1 MMQESTEK
9 PAEKILTIQA
19 KKNHFMVPMP
29 ESVTCRIPSSTVLTS
44 LPDTPSRFWVK
55 NKEYSGYPA
64 PSVYP
69 EVTALAW
76 NPVKPAFYR
85 ARTSVYQERTDYHTL
100 FYPKEMNCLDTTITN
115 RYPDSLHPVT
125 PVLEW
130 IQNEPVVILAA
141 NDGRIIAW
149 QPVLSYIKWEKV
161 LPVNENIVSTLA
173 TYQIHSKRYLLFT
186 TDRNILYQLDLETGK
201 EEKRIVL
208 DDPVQSPIQVLES
221 GQEIIIALKTKEH
234 ILCWEADHWQVLC
247 KKPEKAMT
255 DLSPFIIQAGQEKWI
270 IQPFPSGRILS
281 LSYDGETRWELNIQ
295 ETISQDIA
303 LLVRDG
309 LPWIS
314 FASASGKLL
323 LIDAIHGVIHT
334 KRTIPGSP
342 VSPVVFESTPLSA
355 SVLVKTKSGAV
366 HFFSCDLEETS
377 RKDTE
382 IVLPM
387 EKPLA
392 FFGVQTELEP
402 FFCILNEKLEW
413 MGVKKGM
420 HQLSYPYPCAL
431 STRIPDV
438 SFLPR
443 NPGVLVRGALCLN
456 LGIDGFVMIGTP
468 IGEDDFIRN
477 EYRHKGTSFENSS
490 SQPPYSNQSS
500 RTSIDQLPD
509 FTLRNSRS
517 LTVPYHP
524 FAQSLLQPVIW
535 IDQPTGLQRTLI
547 SVAPDSLLILDDHLN
562 TLLSLPLSYGTIYTE
577 PMVENDSKGACTLWV
592 LTEKALLK
600 VDISS
605 DYRQYTLQVLAED
618 VGSLGGSFLR
628 SSRKNGYD
636 LIWVDNFRQLTVFSM
651 PKRQIRIKE
660 PVNARNIAMHSW
672 DGEKYLFCGSQ
683 VIRFEDGKVIHQHG
697 IEGASSTVVAFQ
709 GRLNWIQSTEDD
721 IFCFNGMKDEIF
733 WQVRRLWCKSHC
745 LFQSNAAVWFGLGE
759 GRAIVSD
766 FQRIISIDLT
776 RGYIQWR
783 YTDQTDIFLSQP
795 IIIGDT
801 SIKHV
806 LAGSLRGKLYLLEGT
821 SGELVRGFPLI
832 LPGDEEKKE
841 IMKGAS
847 SPVFVNGLLCI
858 LRSEYG
864 LIQFGK
870 PTPSS
875 EKLLPVHF
883 RLQKKKDSEKTGYWI
898 RSILYWE
905 KAYTFSN
912 RLKIE

>member
-1 MMQESTEK
+1 
-9 PAEKILTIQA
+9 
-19 KKNHFMVPMP
+19 MP
-29 ESVTCRIPSSTVLTS
+29 ETVTCRVPSSTVVTS
-44 LPDTPSRFWVK
+44 LLDTPSSYWVK
-55 NKEYSGYPA
+55 SKEYSGYPS
-64 PSVYP
+64 PSEYP

-76 NPVKPAFYR
+76 NPVKPAFHR
-85 ARTSVYQERTDYHTL
+85 ARSSAYQERTDYHTL
-100 FYPKEMNCLDTTITN
+100 FYPREMNFMDTTITN

-125 PVLEW
+125 PIMEW

-161 LPVNENIVSTLA
+161 LPVNENLVSTLV
-173 TYQIHSKRYLLFT
+173 TFQIHSKKYVLFA
-186 TDRNILYQLDLETGK
+186 TDRNILYQLDLETGR
-201 EEKRIVL
+201 EEKRILL

-234 ILCWEADHWQVLC
+234 ILCWEASHWQVLC

-255 DLSPFIIQAGQEKWI
+255 DLSPFIVQVGQEKRI
-270 IQPFPSGRILS
+270 ILPFPSGRILS
-281 LSYDGETRWELNIQ
+281 LDIYGETRWELNTQ

-303 LLVRDG
+303 LLVREG
-309 LPWIS
+309 LPWLS
-314 FASASGKLL
+314 FASATGKLF
-323 LIDAIHGVIHT
+323 LIEAIHGTIHT
-334 KRTIPGSP
+334 KKALPGSP
-342 VSPVVFESTPLSA
+342 ISPVVLESTPLSA
-355 SVLVKTKSGAV
+355 SVLVKTKSGDV
-366 HFFSCDLEETS
+366 HFFSSDLEETA
-377 RKDTE
+377 RKDTD
-382 IVLPM
+382 IALPM
-387 EKPLA
+387 EKSLV

-402 FFCILNEKLEW
+402 IFCIVNEKLEW
-413 MGVKKGM
+413 ISVKKGM
-420 HQLSYPYPCAL
+420 HQVPYPFPSAL
-431 STRIPDV
+431 SARIPDV

-456 LGIDGFVMIGTP
+456 LGIAGFVMIGTP
-468 IGEDDFIRN
+468 IDEAGFTRN
-477 EYRHKGTSFENSS
+477 EYKHKGISFENSS
-490 SQPPYSNQSS
+490 AQPPYSNQSS
-500 RTSIDQLPD
+500 RTGIDQLPD
-509 FTLRNSRS
+509 FKLRNSRS
-517 LTVPYHP
+517 LAVPYHP
-524 FAQSLLQPVIW
+524 FAQSLLQPVVW

-547 SVAPDSLLILDDHLN
+547 SIAPDSLLILDDHLT
-562 TLLSLPLSYGTIYTE
+562 TLFSLPLSHGTIFTE
-577 PMVENDSKGACTLWV
+577 PIVENDSKGGCTLWV

-600 VDISS
+600 VDLSP
-605 DYRQYTLQVLAED
+605 DYRKYTVQVLAED

-628 SSRKNGYD
+628 CSRKNGYD

-651 PKRQIRIKE
+651 PTRQIRLKE
-660 PVNARNIAMHSW
+660 PVNARNVAMHSW

-683 VIRFEDGKVIHQHG
+683 VIRFADGKVIYQHG

-709 GRLNWIQSTEDD
+709 GRLHWIQSTEDD
-721 IFCFNGMKDEIF
+721 IICCNGMKDEIF

-745 LFQSNAAVWFGLGE
+745 LFQSNAAIWFGLGE
-759 GRAIVSD
+759 GRVVASD
-766 FQRIISIDLT
+766 YQRIISIDLT

-783 YTDQTDIFLSQP
+783 FTDQTDIFLSQP
-795 IIIGDT
+795 ILIGDT

-806 LAGSLRGKLYLLEGT
+806 LAGSLKGKLYLLEGT
-821 SGELVRGFPLI
+821 SGELARGFPLF
-832 LPGDEEKKE
+832 LPGEEEKKE

-847 SPVFVNGLLCI
+847 SPVLVNGLLWI

-875 EKLLPVHF
+875 EKLLPIHF
-883 RLQKKKDSEKTGYWI
+883 LLQKKKDSKKTGYWI